1 MNNEQPAILGEGYS
15 SGEHDAFLKTLPDV
29 YTACDIVKNQL
40 TELYKVR
47 HPELIYQSDFNEQR
61 TRFVNREL
69 ARMDPLLRG
78 DWVYFPWSRTLLHTL
93 SQEETIELRTNRN
106 RNLITNEES
115 TLLSQKTLGIVG
127 LSVGVHFASGFA
139 YGAIGGHLKLAD
151 FDTIETTNL
160 NRLRARLVDVG
171 SPKITIVARNI
182 YDIDP
187 HASLFL
193 FSDGLSEGN
202 LGRFLGTPKPDL
214 IFEAIDDFHMKIR
227 LRIEARK
234 LRIPVVMLT
243 SLGDNIL
250 VDIERFDLNTSLPL
264 FHGLVGNVPEEILA
278 GEITPEKEK
287 EFAVKLVGREHIPKR
302 AIASVMEIGK
312 TLVGRPQLASTVFIN
327 GGLSAYLAR
336 KILLGD
342 RTLSGRFVISLDH
355 FFGLTETS

>member
-15 SGEHDAFLKTLPDV
+15 SGEHDAFLKTLPDG

-127 LSVGVHFASGFA
+127 LSVGGHFATGFA

-151 FDTIETTNL
+151 FDT
-160 NRLRARLVDVG
+160 
-171 SPKITIVARNI
+171 
-182 YDIDP
+182 
-187 HASLFL
+187 
-193 FSDGLSEGN
+193 
-202 LGRFLGTPKPDL
+202 
-214 IFEAIDDFHMKIR
+214 IDDFHMKIR